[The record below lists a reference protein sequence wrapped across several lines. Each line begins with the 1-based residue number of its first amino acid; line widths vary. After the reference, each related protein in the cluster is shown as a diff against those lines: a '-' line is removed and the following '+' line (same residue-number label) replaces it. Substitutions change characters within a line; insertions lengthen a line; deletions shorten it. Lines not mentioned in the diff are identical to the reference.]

1 MKKSFDGT
9 RIQVDLCWTGASAG
23 LLFISGATI
32 STIFLKGSC
41 YELSVGYRISRQSV
55 SFSFF
60 LLFIL
65 FLVTIITSFIL
76 FLVIQNSLHFTFR
89 RDVWPT
95 YNNFYAGKKSII
107 HRNDIIFNK
116 KPITSFMQA
125 IFYEPYWFR
134 F

>member
-9 RIQVDLCWTGASAG
+9 RIQVDLCWIGAPAG

-32 STIFLKGSC
+32 SNVFLKGSC

-55 SFSFF
+55 SFSFL

-65 FLVTIITSFIL
+65 FLVIIITSFIL

-95 YNNFYAGKKSII
+95 HQLLMMGLVDYSVVLVFVMMLQRNNGEKRVVSY
-107 HRNDIIFNK
+107 
-116 KPITSFMQA
+116 
-125 IFYEPYWFR
+125 
-134 F
+134 